1 MGLKQLL
8 WRRRWVLL
16 LGAVISAGAAVPA
29 LMNAPKGFT
38 SEARVLVAPAEPVE
52 PAARG
57 ATAPLAEALSAYEG
71 AELLADLRAELQ
83 DDADAI
89 ESIDVTLNR
98 EEGLHVIGVV
108 ATSRD
113 IAARGAAQAAEL
125 VVDESDRLGFEQVE
139 TLDANVSV
147 RLDALQQ
154 ERFEAHRD
162 HAQAEANSPNGIPKR
177 SAVIDFES
185 RLDVIQAKREGL
197 LDLVREASSRL
208 AIRQATT
215 QVAGEPTPPQSNF
228 PTRVIETVGLA
239 LVVGVVV
246 ATLTIL
252 WLERRSLVPPA
263 APPQGGTDG
272 QAAHGLLHPGTSRG
286 DDEEHTAP
294 RVVHR

>member
-16 LGAVISAGAAVPA
+16 LGAVISAAAAVPS
-29 LMNAPKGFT
+29 LMNAPKGFS
-38 SEARVLVAPAEPVE
+38 SEAEVLVAPAEPVE
-52 PAARG
+52 AAARG
-57 ATAPLAEALSAYEG
+57 ATPLAQALSAYESG
-71 AELLADLRAELQ
+71 ELRADLRAELG
-83 DDADAI
+83 DDGDAI

-98 EEGLHVIGVV
+98 EEGLHVIGVE

-113 IAARGAAQAAEL
+113 IASRGAATAAAL
-125 VVDESDRLGFEQVE
+125 VVDESHRLGFEQVD

-147 RLDALQQ
+147 RLDSLQQ

-162 HAQAEANSPNGIPKR
+162 RAQAAANSPNGIKR

-215 QVAGEPTPPQSNF
+215 QVVRGPTPPESNF

-252 WLERRSLVPPA
+252 WLERRSLVPPG

-272 QAAHGLLHPGTSRG
+272 HGLLHPGTSQG

-294 RVVHR
+294 QVVHR

>member
-38 SEARVLVAPAEPVE
+38 SEAQVLVAPAEPVE

-57 ATAPLAEALSAYEG
+57 ATPLAEALSAYES
-71 AELLADLRAELQ
+71 AQLPADLRAELG
-83 DDADAI
+83 DDADAV

-98 EEGLHVIGVV
+98 EEGLHVIGIE
-108 ATSRD
+108 ATSSD
-113 IAARGAAQAAEL
+113 IAARGAATAAEL
-125 VVDESDRLGFEQVE
+125 VVDESHRLGFEQVQ

-147 RLDALQQ
+147 RLDSLQQ

-162 HAQAEANSPNGIPKR
+162 RAQAAANSPNGKPKR

-215 QVAGEPTPPQSNF
+215 QLVSGPTPPESNF

-272 QAAHGLLHPGTSRG
+272 QAAHGLLHPGTARG